1 MDQLVD
7 RNRNENARGSRR
19 LSVVRTGLMTLL
31 AAALTGG
38 MTLVAPSA
46 AYAAD
51 VQFADANLA
60 ACVAE
65 NLSLDPA
72 TTTFDSSA
80 LAAITSLDC
89 FDAGIEDL
97 GGIEAL
103 VGLEA
108 LDVSFNAITDLGP
121 LGGLERLAPDDLDAS
136 FQEVDWRIPAGSY
149 TEVPLNPW
157 FDGDSFHLEWSN
169 GLSYSKWKFKP
180 SRAAAYEIWIS
191 ADDYDFDVTYNVR
204 AYSIKKFSAPKPKIT
219 GTAAVGK
226 TLTAKPGTWK
236 PSTAA
241 LTYQWYRSGKKIS
254 GATAQTYTLT
264 KSDLGKKMTVK
275 VTGKQA
281 EYKTAT
287 VTSKSTGKVKPGKI
301 TAGVA
306 TLSGTPPL
314 VGQVVTVTADA
325 ADWSPTTVALSY
337 QWYRS
342 GKAIKGAKAATYTPV
357 AADKGKKLSV
367 KVSGKLA
374 GYSTRVVT
382 LNAGVVLA
390 GA

>member
-1 MDQLVD
+1 
-7 RNRNENARGSRR
+7 
-19 LSVVRTGLMTLL
+19 MTLL

-38 MTLVAPSA
+38 MALVAPSA

-65 NLSLDPA
+65 KLGVDTG

-80 LAAITSLDC
+80 LATITSLDC
-89 FDAGIEDL
+89 YDAGVEDL

-103 VGLEA
+103 TALTA
-108 LDVSFNAITDLGP
+108 LDISGNKVTDLGP
-121 LGGLERLAPDDLDAS
+121 LYDLTELSPDDMYAFD
-136 FQEVDWRIPAGSY
+136 QVVDWRIKVGSY
-149 TEVPLNPW
+149 TVLPLNPW
-157 FDGDSFHLEWSN
+157 FDGIFD
-169 GLSYSKWKFKP
+169 LSWTKALSHPKSSWKFKATKAGTYQIDVA
-180 SRAAAYEIWIS
+180 SQ
-191 ADDYDFDVTYNVR
+191 DYYFNVTYNVT
-204 AYSIKKFSAPKPKIT
+204 AYTIKSFKAPKPKIT
-219 GTAAVGK
+219 GTVAVGK

-236 PSTAA
+236 PSTAT

-314 VGQVVTVTADA
+314 VGQVVTVTASA
-325 ADWSPTTVALSY
+325 ADWAPNTVTLSY

-342 GKAIKGAKAATYTPV
+342 GKAIKGAKAASYLAT

-367 KVSGKLA
+367 KVSGKLS

-390 GA
+390 SL